1 MVTVDL
7 HTHSILSHD
16 GGLDEDDYKRVIA
29 LGKLQY
35 IAITD
40 HNEVEF
46 AKRMQDKIGN
56 AIIVGEEIMTQEGE
70 IIGLFLKEKIEPNL
84 SVLATVT
91 EIKKQNG
98 LVYIPHPFET
108 VRNGL
113 AMHVLTSIF
122 KDIDIIETFN
132 GRGIF
137 TNKNREIEEFL
148 ARFSDSHSFA
158 TAASSDAHCVS
169 GTGTSYSIVASEV
182 VKENLVVQLREGTV
196 HATYAPLYSLLCPKM
211 NVLRKLL

>member
-7 HTHSILSHD
+7 HTHSILSYD

-46 AKRMQDKIGN
+46 AKRMKEKIGN

-108 VRNGL
+108 VRSGL

-137 TNKNREIEEFL
+137 TNKNREVEEFL

-158 TAASSDAHCVS
+158 TAASSDAHCVF

>member
-1 MVTVDL
+1 MITVDL
-7 HTHSILSHD
+7 HSHSILSHD
-16 GGLDEDDYKRVIA
+16 GGLDENDYARVISS
-29 LGKLQY
+29 GKLQH

-40 HNEVEF
+40 HNEISYALKMRE
-46 AKRMQDKIGN
+46 KMGS
-56 AIIVGEEIMTQEGE
+56 AIIVGEEIMTKQGE
-70 IIGLFLKEKIEPNL
+70 IIGLFLQEKIDPG
-84 SVLATVT
+84 LAAEDTI
-91 EIKKQNG
+91 ERIKQQKG

-108 VRNGL
+108 VRSGISQATL
-113 AMHVLTSIF
+113 LSILEHV
-122 KDIDIIETFN
+122 DIIEIFN

-137 TNKNREIEEFL
+137 TNKNREVEEFL

-158 TAASSDAHCVS
+158 TAASSDAHCVF